1 MWILKIQKKNS
12 FNFYIAPYD
21 IIIKYIKENYIN
33 IQKID
38 DYNFIAADKEKME
51 NIIFTIN
58 LGEKLYVKQKD
69 NSLYNRQYR

>member
-1 MWILKIQKKNS
+1 MWILKIQRNKSYN
-12 FNFYIAPYD
+12 YYVAPYD

-38 DYNFIAADKEKME
+38 DYNFIASDKEKME

-69 NSLYNRQYR
+69 NSLYNRQHR

>member
-1 MWILKIQKKNS
+1 MWILKIQRNKSYN
-12 FNFYIAPYD
+12 YYVAPYD

-38 DYNFIAADKEKME
+38 DYNFIASDKEKME

>member
-1 MWILKIQKKNS
+1 MWILKIQRNKSYN
-12 FNFYIAPYD
+12 YYVAPYD

-38 DYNFIAADKEKME
+38 DYNFIASDKEKNG

-58 LGEKLYVKQKD
+58 LGEKIYVKQKD
-69 NSLYNRQYR
+69 NSLYNRQHR